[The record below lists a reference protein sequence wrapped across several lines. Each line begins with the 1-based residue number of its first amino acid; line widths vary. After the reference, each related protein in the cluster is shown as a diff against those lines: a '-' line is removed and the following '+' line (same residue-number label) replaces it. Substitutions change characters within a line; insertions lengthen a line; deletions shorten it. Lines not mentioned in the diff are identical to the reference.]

1 VAEHGFVPT
10 AAAVLAEY
18 GADVIKVE
26 RLDGDPNRKIIPSGM
41 VPTRDGIDYLAEIFN
56 RNKRDIALDITTDA
70 GQSVLARLIASAD
83 VFVTNQLPQV
93 QRKLHTTADE
103 VMAIN
108 PRIVYA
114 RGHGQGQR
122 GEGAEVGS
130 FDSVAY
136 WSRGG
141 LGHVLSTPGAASPP
155 SQRPALGDGPSG
167 TFLAGGICAA
177 LVRAARTG
185 QGGVVDVSLLG
196 SAVWTLG
203 PDLAYT
209 SLTGGQ
215 LSTDTIRSPLTQT
228 YRTADGYFC
237 MLMMINEARYWD
249 TATEALGLAEL
260 GRSYADP
267 AARQAAWADL
277 PVPFAAA
284 IARLT
289 PLREEL
295 KAAIDADAEAYNA
308 VMKANKQSKTDT
320 AKADAII
327 DASLKLATGV
337 PLNVAEKAHEV
348 AVIARSLEPITNPN
362 MKSDLTTA
370 LALARAAITG
380 ALANVEINLA
390 SLKDAAFVSDIRK
403 RVQALTA

>member
-1 VAEHGFVPT
+1 MPAMSLPLEGIRVIDVAEHGFVPT

-41 VPTRDGIDYLAEIFN
+41 VQTRDGIDYLAEIFN

-70 GQSVLARLIASAD
+70 GQPVLARLIASAD

-93 QRKLHTTADE
+93 QRKLHTTPDE

-122 GEGAEVGS
+122 GPGAEVGS
-130 FDSVAY
+130 YDSVAY

-141 LGHVLSTPGAASPP
+141 LGHMLSTPGAASPP
-155 SQRPALGDGPSG
+155 SQRPALGDVPSG

-185 QGGVVDVSLLG
+185 KGCVVDASLLG

-215 LSTDTIRSPLTQT
+215 LNLDTIRSPLTQT
-228 YRTADGYFC
+228 YRTADGYFV

-249 TATEALGLAEL
+249 TATEALGLSEL
-260 GRSYADP
+260 GQSLRRPGGTAGGLGGPARAVRRRHRRAHQGRDRRPARRARLHLLVLRDP
-267 AARQAAWADL
+267 AGGPGGPGRRGERL
-277 PVPFAAA
+277 PDGP
-284 IARLT
+284 
-289 PLREEL
+289 P
-295 KAAIDADAEAYNA
+295 
-308 VMKANKQSKTDT
+308 
-320 AKADAII
+320 
-327 DASLKLATGV
+327 G
-337 PLNVAEKAHEV
+337 P
-348 AVIARSLEPITNPN
+348 
-362 MKSDLTTA
+362 
-370 LALARAAITG
+370 
-380 ALANVEINLA
+380 
-390 SLKDAAFVSDIRK
+390 
-403 RVQALTA
+403 

>member
-1 VAEHGFVPT
+1 MPATSLPLEGIRVIDVAEHGFVPT

-26 RLDGDPNRKIIPSGM
+26 RPDGDPNRKIIPSGM
-41 VPTRDGIDYLAEIFN
+41 VQTRDGIDYLAEIFN

-83 VFVTNQLPQV
+83 VFVTNQLPQL
-93 QRKLHTTADE
+93 QRKLHTTPDE

-122 GEGAEVGS
+122 GQDAGVGS
-130 FDSVAY
+130 YDSVAY

-141 LGHVLSTPGAASPP
+141 LGHVLSTPGAPSPP
-155 SQRPALGDGPSG
+155 SQRPALGDVPSG

-185 QGGVVDVSLLG
+185 QGSVVDASLLG

-209 SLTGGQ
+209 SLTGAQ
-215 LSTDTIRSPLTQT
+215 LNLDTIRSPLTHT
-228 YRTADGYFC
+228 YRTADGYFV

-260 GRSYADP
+260 GKSYPDP

-277 PVPFAAA
+277 PAPFAAV

-289 PLREEL
+289 RDEI
-295 KAAIDADAEAYNA
+295 AARLGERGCIFSFFATPQEVLADPAAEANGYLMDHPAHDGLKIAAPPVQFDNQLA
-308 VMKANKQSKTDT
+308 ELRRPAPGIGEHSDEVLAEIGYSPEEISELVASK
-320 AKADAII
+320 
-327 DASLKLATGV
+327 V
-337 PLNVAEKAHEV
+337 
-348 AVIARSLEPITNPN
+348 VISAPR
-362 MKSDLTTA
+362 
-370 LALARAAITG
+370 
-380 ALANVEINLA
+380 
-390 SLKDAAFVSDIRK
+390 
-403 RVQALTA
+403 

>member
-1 VAEHGFVPT
+1 MMPAMSLPLEGIRVVDVAEHGFVPT

-26 RLDGDPNRKIIPSGM
+26 RPDGDPNRKIIPSGM
-41 VPTRDGIDYLAEIFN
+41 VPTQDGIDFLAEIFN
-56 RNKRDIALDITTDA
+56 RNKRGIALDITTAA
-70 GQSVLARLIASAD
+70 GQAVLARLIASAD

-103 VMAIN
+103 VMALN

-122 GEGAEVGS
+122 GPGAEVGGY
-130 FDSVAY
+130 DAVAY

-141 LGHVLSTPGAASPP
+141 LGHVLSPPGAARPP
-155 SQRPALGDGPSG
+155 SQRPALGDVPSG

-185 QGGVVDVSLLG
+185 QGSVVDVSLLG
-196 SAVWTLG
+196 SAIWTLG

-215 LSTDTIRSPLTQT
+215 LSVETVRSPLTQT

-237 MLMMINEARYWD
+237 LLMMINEARYWD

-260 GRSYADP
+260 GRAYADP
-267 AARQAAWADL
+267 VSRQAAWAQL
-277 PVPFAAA
+277 PASFAAA
-284 IARLT
+284 IAALTKAEIAARLGERGCIFSFFAT
-289 PLREEL
+289 LPEVL
-295 KAAIDADAEAYNA
+295 ADPATT
-308 VMKANKQSKTDT
+308 ANGYLVDHPE
-320 AKADAII
+320 IEG
-327 DASLKLATGV
+327 LKLAAPPVQFDDQQAAV
-337 PLNVAEKAHEV
+337 PRPAPRIGQHSAEVLAELSYTPDEI
-348 AVIARSLEPITNPN
+348 AGLIAGQTVIADPGKP
-362 MKSDLTTA
+362 A
-370 LALARAAITG
+370 G
-380 ALANVEINLA
+380 
-390 SLKDAAFVSDIRK
+390 
-403 RVQALTA
+403 

>member
-1 VAEHGFVPT
+1 MPPMGLPLEGIRVIDVAEHGFVPT

-41 VPTRDGIDYLAEIFN
+41 VASRDGIDYLAEVFN
-56 RNKRDIALDITTDA
+56 RNKRGIALDITTDA
-70 GQSVLARLIASAD
+70 GQSVLARLIESAD
-83 VFVTNQLPQV
+83 VFITNQLPQV
-93 QRKLHTTADE
+93 QRKLHTTAEE

-122 GEGAEVGS
+122 GPDAELGA

-141 LGHVLSTPGAASPP
+141 PGHVLSTPGAASPP
-155 SQRPALGDGPSG
+155 SQRPALGDLPSG

-185 QGGVVDVSLLG
+185 QGGVVDASLLG
-196 SAVWTLG
+196 SAIWTLA

-209 SLTGGQ
+209 SLTGEQ
-215 LSTDTIRSPLTQT
+215 LNLDTIRSPLTLT
-228 YRTADGYFC
+228 YRTADGYFV

-249 TATEALGLAEL
+249 TATEALGLSEL
-260 GRSYADP
+260 GKSYPDP

-277 PVPFAAA
+277 AAPFAEAVA
-284 IARLT
+284 KLTKDEIAARLGERGCIFSFFAT
-289 PLREEL
+289 PQEVLADPAAAANGYLMDHPVHHGL
-295 KAAIDADAEAYNA
+295 KIAAPPVQFDNQQPVIRRPAPGIGEHSAEVLAEIGYSPAEIADFLT
-308 VMKANKQSKTDT
+308 SKT
-320 AKADAII
+320 
-327 DASLKLATGV
+327 
-337 PLNVAEKAHEV
+337 
-348 AVIARSLEPITNPN
+348 VISAAR
-362 MKSDLTTA
+362 
-370 LALARAAITG
+370 
-380 ALANVEINLA
+380 
-390 SLKDAAFVSDIRK
+390 
-403 RVQALTA
+403 

>member
-1 VAEHGFVPT
+1 MQDAE
-10 AAAVLAEY
+10 L
-18 GADVIKVE
+18 
-26 RLDGDPNRKIIPSGM
+26 
-41 VPTRDGIDYLAEIFN
+41 
-56 RNKRDIALDITTDA
+56 
-70 GQSVLARLIASAD
+70 
-83 VFVTNQLPQV
+83 
-93 QRKLHTTADE
+93 
-103 VMAIN
+103 
-108 PRIVYA
+108 
-114 RGHGQGQR
+114 
-122 GEGAEVGS
+122 GS

-260 GRSYADP
+260 GQSYADP

-284 IARLT
+284 IAKLTKDEIAARLGERGCIFSFFAT
-289 PLREEL
+289 PQQVL
-295 KAAIDADAEAYNA
+295 ADPAAEANGYLMDHPA
-308 VMKANKQSKTDT
+308 HDG
-320 AKADAII
+320 
-327 DASLKLATGV
+327 LKIAAPPVQFDNQRPELRRPAPRIGEHSAEVLAEIGYT
-337 PLNVAEKAHEV
+337 PTE
-348 AVIARSLEPITNPN
+348 I
-362 MKSDLTTA
+362 SDLTTA
-370 LALARAAITG
+370 IIT
-380 ALANVEINLA
+380 
-390 SLKDAAFVSDIRK
+390 
-403 RVQALTA
+403 

>member
-1 VAEHGFVPT
+1 MPAMSLPLEGIRVIDVAEHGFVPT

-26 RLDGDPNRKIIPSGM
+26 RPDGDPNRKIIPSGM
-41 VPTRDGIDYLAEIFN
+41 VQTRDGIDYLAEIFN

-93 QRKLHTTADE
+93 QRKLHTTPDE

-122 GEGAEVGS
+122 GPGAEVGS
-130 FDSVAY
+130 YDSVAY

-141 LGHVLSTPGAASPP
+141 LGHVLSTPGAPSPP

-209 SLTGGQ
+209 SLTGEQ

-260 GRSYADP
+260 GRAYPDP

-284 IARLT
+284 IAGLTKDEIAARLGERGCIFSFYAT
-289 PLREEL
+289 PQEVLADPAVEANGYLMDHPAHDGLKIAAPPVQFDNQPAELRRPAPGIGEHSAEVL
-295 KAAIDADAEAYNA
+295 AEVGYSPAEIADL
-308 VMKANKQSKTDT
+308 VTSKT
-320 AKADAII
+320 
-327 DASLKLATGV
+327 
-337 PLNVAEKAHEV
+337 
-348 AVIARSLEPITNPN
+348 VISAP
-362 MKSDLTTA
+362 
-370 LALARAAITG
+370 
-380 ALANVEINLA
+380 
-390 SLKDAAFVSDIRK
+390 
-403 RVQALTA
+403 Q

>member
-1 VAEHGFVPT
+1 MPPMSLPLEGIRVIDVAEHGFVPT

-41 VPTRDGIDYLAEIFN
+41 VASRDGIDYLAEVFN

-70 GQSVLARLIASAD
+70 GQSVLARLIESAD
-83 VFVTNQLPQV
+83 VFITNQLPQV
-93 QRKLHTTADE
+93 QRKLHTTAEE

-122 GEGAEVGS
+122 GPGAEVGS
-130 FDSVAY
+130 YDSVGY

-141 LGHVLSTPGAASPP
+141 LGHVLSTPGAVSPP
-155 SQRPALGDGPSG
+155 LQRPALGDVPSG

-185 QGGVVDVSLLG
+185 TGSVVDASLLG
-196 SAVWTLG
+196 SAIWTLG

-209 SLTGGQ
+209 SLTGEQ
-215 LSTDTIRSPLTQT
+215 LNLDTIRSPLTLT
-228 YRTADGYFC
+228 YRTADGYFV

-249 TATEALGLAEL
+249 TATEALGLSEL
-260 GRSYADP
+260 AKRYADP

-277 PVPFAAA
+277 AVPFAEAVSKLTKDE
-284 IARLT
+284 IAVRLGERGCIFSFFAT
-289 PLREEL
+289 PQEVL
-295 KAAIDADAEAYNA
+295 ADPAAEANGYLMDHPVHDGLKIAAPPVQFDNQQPAIRRPAPGIGEHSAA
-308 VMKANKQSKTDT
+308 VLAEIGYSPAEIADLLASKT
-320 AKADAII
+320 
-327 DASLKLATGV
+327 
-337 PLNVAEKAHEV
+337 
-348 AVIARSLEPITNPN
+348 VIS
-362 MKSDLTTA
+362 
-370 LALARAAITG
+370 AAP
-380 ALANVEINLA
+380 
-390 SLKDAAFVSDIRK
+390 
-403 RVQALTA
+403 

>member
-1 VAEHGFVPT
+1 MVA
-10 AAAVLAEY
+10 
-18 GADVIKVE
+18 
-26 RLDGDPNRKIIPSGM
+26 
-41 VPTRDGIDYLAEIFN
+41 TRDGIDYLAEIFN

-93 QRKLHTTADE
+93 QRKLHTTPDE
-103 VMAIN
+103 VMALN

-122 GEGAEVGS
+122 GQDAELGS

-155 SQRPALGDGPSG
+155 SSRPALGDGPAG

-185 QGGVVDVSLLG
+185 KGSVVDVSLFG
-196 SAVWTLG
+196 SAIWTLG

-209 SLTGGQ
+209 SLTGEQ
-215 LSTDTIRSPLTQT
+215 LSTDTVRSPLTQT

-260 GRSYADP
+260 GRSYPDP

-277 PVPFAAA
+277 FAPFAAA

-289 PLREEL
+289 KDEI
-295 KAAIDADAEAYNA
+295 AAGLGERGCIFSFFATPQQVLTDPAAEANGYLMDHPAHTGLKIAASPVQFDNQHA
-308 VMKANKQSKTDT
+308 ELRRPAPGIGEHSAEVLTEIGYSPAEIGALVTSKTV
-320 AKADAII
+320 I
-327 DASLKLATGV
+327 SV
-337 PLNVAEKAHEV
+337 P
-348 AVIARSLEPITNPN
+348 R
-362 MKSDLTTA
+362 
-370 LALARAAITG
+370 
-380 ALANVEINLA
+380 
-390 SLKDAAFVSDIRK
+390 
-403 RVQALTA
+403 

>member
-1 VAEHGFVPT
+1 MPAMNLPLEGIRVIDVAEHGFVPT

-41 VPTRDGIDYLAEIFN
+41 VATRDGIDYLAEIFN

-93 QRKLHTTADE
+93 QRKLHTTPDE
-103 VMAIN
+103 VMALN

-122 GEGAEVGS
+122 GQDAELGS

-155 SQRPALGDGPSG
+155 SSRPALGDGPAG

-185 QGGVVDVSLLG
+185 KGSVVDVSLFG
-196 SAVWTLG
+196 SAIWTLG

-209 SLTGGQ
+209 SLTGEQ
-215 LSTDTIRSPLTQT
+215 LSTDTVRSPLTQT

-260 GRSYADP
+260 GRSYPDP

-277 PVPFAAA
+277 FAPFAAA

-289 PLREEL
+289 KDEI
-295 KAAIDADAEAYNA
+295 AAGLGERGCIFSFFATPQQVLTDPAAEANGYLMDHPAHTGLKIAASPVQFDNQHA
-308 VMKANKQSKTDT
+308 ELRRPAPGIGEHSAEVLTEIGYSPAEIGALVTSKTV
-320 AKADAII
+320 I
-327 DASLKLATGV
+327 SV
-337 PLNVAEKAHEV
+337 P
-348 AVIARSLEPITNPN
+348 R
-362 MKSDLTTA
+362 
-370 LALARAAITG
+370 
-380 ALANVEINLA
+380 
-390 SLKDAAFVSDIRK
+390 
-403 RVQALTA
+403 